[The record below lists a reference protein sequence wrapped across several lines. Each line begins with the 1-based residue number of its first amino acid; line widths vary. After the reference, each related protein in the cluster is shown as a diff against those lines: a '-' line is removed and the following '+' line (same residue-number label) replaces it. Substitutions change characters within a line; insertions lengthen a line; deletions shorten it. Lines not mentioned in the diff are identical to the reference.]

1 MDGNFLLFTQT
12 ARRLYGAVES
22 LPVIDWHNHLPIED
36 LKADRRYANLTELW
50 IASDPYKHR
59 AMRIC
64 GVPERLITGDAGDYE
79 KFLAW
84 SETLPKLTGNP
95 LHHWSMLEL
104 DRAFGIGRE
113 LNPET
118 AEGIWHEANAVIARP
133 EFSICS
139 LLKRFGVAYAAPCI
153 PAGGDPDALAGIEWA
168 APSLRGDDATAPDSQ
183 TLALYS
189 RLTGLAIDSFAVYA
203 EALRR
208 RIDAFHRAGC
218 RFADHALDAGFT
230 YQPDDGR
237 NEERFRRLAGGEALF
252 AEDRARLESAVLRV
266 MAGEYARLN
275 WVLQLHIGA
284 LRKTGS
290 RLRKLAGPAG
300 GFAGIGR
307 TCDIASIA
315 AMLDEFECGEHGL
328 PRTILYTLN
337 PADHAALAVLS
348 GSFPGDGR
356 PGKVQLG
363 PAWWYCDHLAGMR
376 DCFEAVAAYG
386 VLSVFVGMT
395 TDSRSPLSFV
405 RHEYF
410 RRAFCS
416 WLGEKAER
424 GEYPGDFAQLRQ
436 LATAVCG
443 GNAED
448 MIQETKGI
456 KR

>member
-1 MDGNFLLFTQT
+1 MNDNFLLSTQI

-22 LPVIDWHNHLPIED
+22 LPVIDWHNHLPVED
-36 LKADRRYANLTELW
+36 LKADRRYGNLTELW

-64 GVPERLITGDAGDYE
+64 GVPERLITGDAGEYE

-84 SETLPKLTGNP
+84 SMTLPKLIGNP
-95 LHHWSMLEL
+95 LYHWSMLEL
-104 DRAFGIGRE
+104 DRAFGIVRE

-118 AEGIWHEANAVIARP
+118 AEEVWREANAVIARP
-133 EFSICS
+133 EFSIRT
-139 LLKRFGVAYAAPCI
+139 LLKRFRVTYAAPCI
-153 PAGGDPDALAGIEWA
+153 AAGGDPEELAGIEWA
-168 APSLRGDDATAPDSQ
+168 APSLRGDDATAPDAP

-189 RLTGLAIDSFAVYA
+189 RLTGVTIDSFASYA
-203 EALRR
+203 GALRR

-218 RFADHALDAGFT
+218 RFADHALDAGFV
-230 YQPDDGR
+230 YLPDDGR
-237 NEERFRRLAGGEALF
+237 CEERFRRLAHGEALSP
-252 AEDRARLESAVLRV
+252 EDRARLESAVLRV

-284 LRKTGS
+284 LRKTSS

-307 TCDIASIA
+307 PCDVASIA
-315 AMLDEFECGEHGL
+315 AMLDEFERGETGL

-337 PADHAALAVLS
+337 PADNAALAVLG
-348 GSFPGDGR
+348 GSFSGDHR

-363 PAWWYCDHLAGMR
+363 PAWWYCDHLSGMR
-376 DCFEAVAAYG
+376 DCFETVAAYG
-386 VLSVFVGMT
+386 ALSVFVGMT

-410 RRAFCS
+410 RRVFCS

-443 GNAED
+443 GNAEH
-448 MIQETKGI
+448 MILETKGMN
-456 KR
+456 